1 MLQENKSSV
10 PFAFLAGLGVVL
22 LLLGGAFLLTRVSRP
37 KPSGAEDRLPM
48 NATEQAYAR
57 QIRFLDLKM
66 SRAANFLNQEVTF
79 MFGSVVNDGARAI
92 REMEATIEFRDPFNQ
107 VVLRDTRRVLGARAA
122 PLAAGQSRE
131 FQFTFEHVPS
141 DWNRQYPVIR
151 VTGLL
156 LE

>member
-1 MLQENKSSV
+1 MLQGNKSSV
-10 PFAFLAGLGVVL
+10 PFAFLAGLGVVVS
-22 LLLGGAFLLTRVSRP
+22 LLGGAFLLTRASRP
-37 KPSGAEDRLPM
+37 KPSAAEERLPM
-48 NATEQAYAR
+48 TATEQAYAR

-79 MFGSVVNDGARAI
+79 LFGSVSNDGARALDEI
-92 REMEATIEFRDPFNQ
+92 EVTIEFRDLFNQ
-107 VVLRDTRRVLGARAA
+107 VVLRDTRRLLGARAA

-131 FQFTFEHVPS
+131 FQFNFEHVPS
-141 DWNRQYPVIR
+141 DWNRQFPVIR